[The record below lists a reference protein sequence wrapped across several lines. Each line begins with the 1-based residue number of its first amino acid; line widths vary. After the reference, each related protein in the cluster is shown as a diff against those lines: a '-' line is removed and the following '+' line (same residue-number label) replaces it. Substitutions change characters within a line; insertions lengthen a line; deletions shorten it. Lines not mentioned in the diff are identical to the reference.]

1 MRFGLLNQQDI
12 IDTSDLYYNHPE
24 GKYIYAFK
32 YIGNGIFFLQS
43 KGAIDD
49 SSFKHQLHSG
59 DIARERLKKIFPD
72 KKYHLIWDI
81 SEVARISVITRK
93 LIFTKLSTTNNFG
106 SINVIG
112 GNYLAISF
120 AKIISKLFPG
130 INFSFFRSYEEALK
144 NIEQSFHPSFDKID
158 LKENFYLTVE
168 NEAYA
173 HFIDLWQEK
182 QAKILINNTYYK
194 YLTKPE
200 WDYESPDHSFKVNV
214 CVIEGNIVFYQLE
227 GEAKPFH
234 IDKVYAII
242 KEVFQEL
249 RFSPT
254 NKVYSIVD
262 IRKLANVSLEARK
275 KTSYYEH
282 YYHSYCHK
290 VFAISSYSLKLLV
303 RSITIINSREF
314 KHWEIMNSVE
324 EAFSRAHHLQYNKN
338 HSDVHINTISEI
350 EDNSV
355 AIPSTHPEMVNLIKK
370 QYDEINRLKEE
381 QSIQIKRILEVT
393 SRLTWDESCEQD
405 LFNISSESP
414 YGEIFDLLSI
424 LYKDFREII
433 KEKTRHAQQLKESE
447 DKYKNLI
454 ELANDIIVVY
464 QDNAIRF
471 VNSRVS
477 QALGYTTEELIGA
490 SMHNYLDPNEINK
503 LQEFYKKRISGEN
516 LPSVYE
522 TILIHKDG
530 HKVHASMSVGR
541 IIYDN
546 RPAVMLIA
554 RDISQKKRIEEELD
568 RYRNHLEDI
577 IRKRTEQLQKEI
589 SERRIA
595 EESDRLKTAFLSNMS
610 HEIRTPMNAIIAF
623 SDYLKNMDL
632 TGEQRLEYLNYIQS
646 SGQSLL
652 NLINDIIDISKI
664 ESKQVDIQ
672 LSSLNV
678 NKFMDELIVLFEE
691 TRKNKNKT
699 EIVLRLNKPKEQI
712 SLYTDQYRLK
722 QILSNLL
729 DNALKFTEKGFIE
742 LGCQLKNNNIVFY
755 VTDTGEGI
763 PADKMD
769 VIFKRFGRIN
779 SSKRKISGT
788 GLGLAISK
796 NLALLLNGKLWVESK
811 VNEGS
816 TFYLKIPNYITV
828 EPIEPEAPKN
838 TPVKKIFNWEDKKIL
853 IAEDEDLN
861 FRVLQIALARTRAT
875 IIRAQNGLEAVSLV
889 NSTNNLDIVL
899 MDIQM
904 PEMDGYEAMSKIKQH
919 HKIPIIAQTAFA
931 LLEEKNRCIEI
942 GFDDYVSKPIKLDE
956 LFQKMEEQF
965 EKYRK

>member
-81 SEVARISVITRK
+81 SEVDRISVITRK
-93 LIFTKLSTTNNFG
+93 LIFTKLSTTSNFG
-106 SINVIG
+106 SVNVIG

-130 INFSFFRSYEEALK
+130 INFSFFRSYEEALI
-144 NIEQSFHPSFDKID
+144 NIEQRFHPSFGKID
-158 LKENFYLTVE
+158 LKENFYLTIE

-200 WDYESPDHSFKVNV
+200 WNYESPDHLFKVNI

-242 KEVFQEL
+242 KDVFQEL

-254 NKVYSIVD
+254 NKVYSIAD
-262 IRKLANVSLEARK
+262 IRKLADVSLEARK

-303 RSITIINSREF
+303 RSITIINSHDF
-314 KHWEIMNSVE
+314 KHWEIVNSIE
-324 EAFSRAHHLQYNKN
+324 DAFSRVHSFQSNNNAEISSNKIAEN
-338 HSDVHINTISEI
+338 LKQPLI
-350 EDNSV
+350 
-355 AIPSTHPEMVNLIKK
+355 IPDSPTEMVNLIKN
-370 QYDEINRLKEE
+370 QHNEINRLKED

-393 SRLTWDESCEQD
+393 GRLTWDESCEQD

-477 QALGYTTEELIGA
+477 QALGYTTEELIGV

-554 RDISQKKRIEEELD
+554 RDISQKKKIEEELD

-742 LGCQLKNNNIVFY
+742 LGCQLKNNNVVFY
-755 VTDTGEGI
+755 VADTGEGI

-828 EPIEPEAPKN
+828 EPSEPEAPKN
-838 TPVKKIFNWEDKKIL
+838 IPVKKIFNWEDKKIL

-904 PEMDGYEAMSKIKQH
+904 PEMDGYEAMSKIKQQ

>member
-1 MRFGLLNQQDI
+1 MRFGLLNQKDI
-12 IDTSDLYYNHPE
+12 IDTSDLHYHHPE
-24 GKYIYAFK
+24 GKYIYSFK
-32 YIGNGIFFLQS
+32 YIGDGIFFIQS
-43 KGAIDD
+43 KGTIDD
-49 SSFKHQLHSG
+49 NTFKHQLHSG

-81 SEVARISVITRK
+81 SEVDKISIIARR
-93 LIFTKLSTTNNFG
+93 LIFSKLSTTRNFG
-106 SINVIG
+106 SINMIG

-130 INFSFFRSYEEALK
+130 IKFSFFRSYEEALK
-144 NIEQSFHPSFDKID
+144 NIEQHAQQSFDNNN
-158 LKENFYLTVE
+158 LKGNFFLSIE

-173 HFIDLWQEK
+173 HFVDLWQEK
-182 QAKILINNTYYK
+182 QAKILIDNTPYK

-200 WDYESPDHSFKVNV
+200 WNYESPDHTFNVNTY
-214 CVIEGNIVFYQLE
+214 VIEGNIVFYQCE
-227 GEAKPFH
+227 GEAKPHH

-242 KEVFQEL
+242 KDVFREL

-262 IRKLANVSLEARK
+262 IKKLTGISLEARK

-282 YYHSYCHK
+282 FYHQHCHK
-290 VFAISSYSLKLLV
+290 VFAICSYSLKLLV
-303 RSITIINSREF
+303 RSITIISPQEF
-314 KHWEIMNSVE
+314 KNWEIANSVE
-324 EAFSRAHHLQYNKN
+324 DAFSK
-338 HSDVHINTISEI
+338 VHFLRCNNNLVDILANAKPEAKTNQLIMPGSH
-350 EDNSV
+350 EDM
-355 AIPSTHPEMVNLIKK
+355 ANLIRK
-370 QYDEINRLKEE
+370 QHNEINRLKEE
-381 QSIQIKRILEVT
+381 QTIQIKRILEVT
-393 SRLTWDESCEQD
+393 GRLTWDEACEQD
-405 LFNISSESP
+405 LFTIESESP

-464 QDNAIRF
+464 QDEAIRF
-471 VNSRVS
+471 VNSRVTL
-477 QALGYTTEELIGA
+477 ALGYTTEELIGA
-490 SMHNYLDPNEINK
+490 PMHNYLDPNEIRK
-503 LQEFYKKRISGEN
+503 LQEFYKKRIAGEN

-530 HKVHASMSVGR
+530 HKVPASMSVGK
-541 IIYDN
+541 ITYDN

-554 RDISQKKRIEEELD
+554 RDISQKKKIEEELD

-632 TGEQRLEYLNYIQS
+632 TNDQRLEYLNYIQS

-678 NKFMDELIVLFEE
+678 NKFLEELYVLFEE

-729 DNALKFTEKGFIE
+729 DNALKFTEKGYIE
-742 LGCQLKNNNIVFY
+742 LGCLLKNNDVVFY
-755 VTDTGEGI
+755 VQDTGEGI
-763 PADKMD
+763 SDDKMD
-769 VIFKRFGRIN
+769 IIFKRFGRVN

-796 NLALLLNGKLWVESK
+796 NLALLLNGTLWVESK

-816 TFYLKIPNYITV
+816 VFYLKLPNYLSTATNEQEI
-828 EPIEPEAPKN
+828 PKN
-838 TPVKKIFNWEDKKIL
+838 TPTKKILNWENKKIL

-861 FRVLQIALARTRAT
+861 FRVLQIALSRTKAT
-875 IIRAQNGLEAVSLV
+875 IIRAQNGQEAVDLA
-889 NSTNNLDIVL
+889 NSTSDLDIIL

-904 PEMDGYEAMSKIKQH
+904 PEMDGYEAMSKIKKQRT
-919 HKIPIIAQTAFA
+919 IPVIAQTAFA

-965 EKYRK
+965 EKYGK